1 MLDKLIT
8 ESYKYFIEN
17 NTTSESN
24 EPNKSN
30 EPKEP
35 IINNNLLNKI
45 KNGAIDNGIRGAML
59 GTAAGVGTGLVGTAL
74 NFAGVDNDFDSMIGN
89 GLSMGIDGAMLGAAG
104 GAAVASAPSIF
115 NKFNKFNTFKNFKK

>member
-8 ESYKYFIEN
+8 ESYKYFVEN
-17 NTTSESN
+17 NDTPNNTSSG
-24 EPNKSN
+24 SN

-104 GAAVASAPSIF
+104 GAAVASNPLIF
-115 NKFNKFNTFKNFKK
+115 NKFNKFKNFKK